1 MMERMMSSIDV
12 VKTFIESWSRLDIIA
27 IQAAVTDDIFYQ
39 NIPFAAV
46 EKLDELQAFGDSV
59 TAMATAGVEGLPI
72 TPIIGR
78 PAFTTFL
85 QTVKQFD
92 WADWKV
98 KSIAADG
105 DIVFT
110 DRTDIFGFQGGGSI
124 AVNVIGLFAVRNGQI
139 CSWKDF
145 FRLHEFQSQLK

>member
-1 MMERMMSSIDV
+1 MSSINV
-12 VKTFIESWSRLDIIA
+12 VTTFIDSWSKLDITA

-46 EKLDELQAFGDSV
+46 EKLDELHAFGDSV
-59 TAMATAGVEGLPI
+59 TAMVTAGVEGLPI

-78 PAFTTFL
+78 PAFTAFL
-85 QTVKQFD
+85 KSVKQFD
-92 WADWKV
+92 WADWKL
-98 KSIAADG
+98 KSIAVDG

-124 AVNVIGLFAVRNGQI
+124 AVNVIGLFAVRDGLI

-145 FRLHEFQSQLK
+145 FSLQEFQSQLK